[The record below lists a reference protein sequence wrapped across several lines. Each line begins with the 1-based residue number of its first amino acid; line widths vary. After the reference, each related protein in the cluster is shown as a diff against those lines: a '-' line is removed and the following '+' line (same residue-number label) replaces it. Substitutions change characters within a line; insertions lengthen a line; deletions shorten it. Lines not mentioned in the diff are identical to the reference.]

1 MANTQDTNLSG
12 VSDWSSQLPFLD
24 HFKTASDLIPQN
36 FKTGEKPQGIQLNLD
51 EKGWVK
57 SLPNSGVSAWQD
69 QGLGTKDNWLD
80 PGKGNSQF
88 SQTEDRQ
95 FLSNNGNQTLSG
107 DKNRDILT
115 GIKDDG
121 IKDFSNSGDQS
132 LIQPSSDTESKTTT
146 SDVLGTSIDFSKSTQ
161 EPTVLAASKDSSQ
174 SNSSKNVYYVAPDG
188 SDDNPGTVDKP
199 WKSVNHAVNESSP
212 VKAGDTILVQ
222 PGTYTELI
230 TLGKSGDSQLGDI
243 TLKANGDVTLRDPD
257 PKNGFFREGV
267 IQSAGKGNWVID
279 GFRIENTSWAGISLR
294 DAYNMTVQNNHTYET
309 GASGIIV
316 MPDTY
321 YNGGEA
327 EVTSKNI
334 KVLNNTVERASW
346 IWKGNASKEGNIN
359 DGFDLNTGTQ
369 ESLSIWGVDGF
380 EVANNTVKEGNREGI
395 DIKTGSRNGS
405 VHNNT
410 VTDQALVSG
419 TPNGYSGGPGLY
431 IEGNRADMFNI
442 DVYNNVVAN
451 NTAGGLVI
459 TDEVPNQG
467 DVSGIRV
474 YNNIVYGNG
483 KDGVNSGQGIGVSS
497 NVSDVQIVNNTVDG
511 NVQGFLIDGSDN
523 YGGYQ
528 PRDILVRNNIFA
540 NSSFRNGFV
549 EDVDSVTLDHN
560 LFTNKFAKAY
570 ETGNGVNNLKAE
582 NNTQAESI
590 GFADLNGKN
599 FQLTSDSP
607 AIDTGSAEI
616 GDYAKLDYDGKQRG
630 QGKGTDIGAYEF
642 QS

>member
-1 MANTQDTNLSG
+1 MGNTQGTNLSG
-12 VSDWSSQLPFLD
+12 VYDWSSQLPLLD
-24 HFKTASDLIPQN
+24 HFKRASDLIPQN
-36 FKTGEKPQGIQLNLD
+36 SQTGEKPQGIQLNLD

-57 SLPNSGVSAWQD
+57 SLPNSGVSVWQD
-69 QGLGTKDNWLD
+69 QGLGTKDNWLNA
-80 PGKGNSQF
+80 GKGNSLF
-88 SQTEDRQ
+88 SQTEDGQ

-107 DKNRDILT
+107 DNQDVLT
-115 GIKDDG
+115 GIKDNG
-121 IKDFSNSGDQS
+121 IKDFSNSADQS
-132 LIQPSSDTESKTTT
+132 FIQPSSDTQSETAT

-161 EPTVLAASKDSSQ
+161 KPTVLAASQDTSQ
-174 SNSSKNVYYVAPDG
+174 SNSSQNVYYVAPNG

-199 WKSVNHAVNESSP
+199 WKTVNRAVSESSP
-212 VKAGDTILVQ
+212 VKGGDTILVQ
-222 PGTYTELI
+222 PGTYTEII

-257 PKNGFFREGV
+257 PNNGFFREGV

-321 YNGGEA
+321 YSGGEA

-359 DGFDLNTGTQ
+359 DGLDNSTGTQ

-395 DIKTGSRNGS
+395 DVKTGSRNGS

-410 VTDQALVSG
+410 VTNQALVSG
-419 TPNGYSGGPGLY
+419 TPNGYTGGPGLY

-523 YGGYQ
+523 YGGYR

-540 NSSFRNGFV
+540 NSSYRNGFV
-549 EDVDSVTLDHN
+549 EDADNVTLDHN
-560 LFTNKFAKAY
+560 LFTNKFAKVY

-582 NNTQAESI
+582 NNTQADSI

-599 FQLTSDSP
+599 FKLTANSP

-616 GDYAKLDYDGKQRG
+616 GDYAKLDYDAKQRG

>member
-1 MANTQDTNLSG
+1 MANTLGTNLSG
-12 VSDWSSQLPFLD
+12 VSDHSSGLPFLD
-24 HFKTASDLIPQN
+24 HFKTASDWMSQN
-36 FKTGEKPQGIQLNLD
+36 SKIGEKPQGIQLDLD
-51 EKGWVK
+51 KTGWEK
-57 SLPNSGVSAWQD
+57 SLPNSGVSTWLHKD
-69 QGLGTKDNWLD
+69 LGIKDNGLHSSN
-80 PGKGNSQF
+80 NSNLF
-88 SQTEDRQ
+88 SGTEDRQ
-95 FLSNNGNQTLSG
+95 LLSNDDNDKLRGNI
-107 DKNRDILT
+107 DRDVLT
-115 GIKDDG
+115 GIKD
-121 IKDFSNSGDQS
+121 K
-132 LIQPSSDTESKTTT
+132 PTSDTRPETTT
-146 SDVLGTSIDFSKSTQ
+146 SDILGTSIISDSTHK
-161 EPTVLAASKDSSQ
+161 PAVLAATTDSSQ
-174 SNSSKNVYYVAPDG
+174 SHNSGDVYYVSPNG
-188 SDDNPGTVDKP
+188 SDDNPGTLDKP
-199 WKSVNHAVNESSP
+199 WKTVNHAVNEKSP

-222 PGTYTELI
+222 PGTYTEII
-230 TLGKSGDSQLGDI
+230 TLGKSGDSKLGDI

-257 PKNGFFREGV
+257 PNSGFFREGV

-321 YNGGEA
+321 YNGGEG

-346 IWKGNASKEGNIN
+346 IWKGNAAKQGNIN
-359 DGFDLNTGTQ
+359 DGFDLTTSTQ

-405 VHNNT
+405 VHDNT
-410 VTDQALVSG
+410 VTGQAIVSG
-419 TPNGYSGGPGLY
+419 TPDGYSGGPALY

-467 DVSGIRV
+467 DVSDIRV
-474 YNNIVYGNG
+474 YNNIVLDNG

-497 NVSDVQIVNNTVDG
+497 NVSNVEIVNNTIDG

-523 YGGYQ
+523 YGGYK
-528 PRDILVRNNIFA
+528 PKNILVRNNIFA
-540 NSSFRNGFV
+540 NSSFRNGLV
-549 EDVDSVTLDHN
+549 EDAENVTLDHN

-570 ETGNGVNNLKAE
+570 ETGNGVSNLQAE
-582 NNTQAESI
+582 NNTQADSV
-590 GFADLNGKN
+590 GFADLAGNN
-599 FQLTSDSP
+599 FNLTANSP
-607 AIDTGSAEI
+607 AIDTGSAAI
-616 GDYAKLDYDGKQRG
+616 TDYAKLDHNGKQRG
-630 QGKGTDIGAYEF
+630 QGKGVDIGAYEF

>member
-1 MANTQDTNLSG
+1 MGNTQGTNLSG
-12 VSDWSSQLPFLD
+12 VYDSSSQLPFLD

-36 FKTGEKPQGIQLNLD
+36 SQTGEKPQGIQLNLD
-51 EKGWVK
+51 ENGWVK
-57 SLPNSGVSAWQD
+57 SLPNSGVSVWQD

-80 PGKGNSQF
+80 AGKGNSLF

-107 DKNRDILT
+107 DNRDVLT
-115 GIKDDG
+115 GIKDNG
-121 IKDFSNSGDQS
+121 SKDFSNSADQS
-132 LIQPSSDTESKTTT
+132 LIQPSSDTQSETKT

-161 EPTVLAASKDSSQ
+161 EPTVLAATKDSSQ
-174 SNSSKNVYYVAPDG
+174 SNGSQNIYYVAPDG
-188 SDDNPGTVDKP
+188 SDDNPGTVEKP
-199 WKSVNHAVNESSP
+199 WKTVNHAVNETSP

-230 TLGKSGDSQLGDI
+230 TLGKSGDGQLGDI

-257 PKNGFFREGV
+257 PNNGFFREGV

-279 GFRIENTSWAGISLR
+279 GFRIENTSWAGIALR

-419 TPNGYSGGPGLY
+419 TPDGYSGGPGLY

-474 YNNIVYGNG
+474 YNNIVFGNG

-523 YGGYQ
+523 YGGYR

-540 NSSFRNGFV
+540 NSSYRNGFV
-549 EDVDSVTLDHN
+549 EDADNVTLDHN
-560 LFTNKFAKAY
+560 LFTNKFAKGY

-582 NNTQAESI
+582 NNTQADSI

-599 FQLTSDSP
+599 FQLTSNSP

-616 GDYAKLDYDGKQRG
+616 GDYAKLDYDAKQRG
-630 QGKGTDIGAYEF
+630 QGQGTDIGAYEF

>member
-12 VSDWSSQLPFLD
+12 VSDWSSQSSFLD

-36 FKTGEKPQGIQLNLD
+36 SQIGEKPQGIQLNLD

-57 SLPNSGVSAWQD
+57 SIPNSGVSAWQD
-69 QGLGTKDNWLD
+69 QGLGTKANWLD
-80 PGKGNSQF
+80 AGQGNNQF
-88 SQTEDRQ
+88 FQTEDGQ
-95 FLSNNGNQTLSG
+95 FLSNNSNQTLSG
-107 DKNRDILT
+107 DNQDVLT
-115 GIKDDG
+115 GIKDNG
-121 IKDFSNSGDQS
+121 VKDFSNSTGQS
-132 LIQPSSDTESKTTT
+132 LIQPSSDTQSETTT

-161 EPTVLAASKDSSQ
+161 KPTVLAATTDSQ
-174 SNSSKNVYYVAPDG
+174 NVYYVAPDG
-188 SDDNPGTVDKP
+188 SDDNPGTIDQP
-199 WKSVNHAVNESSP
+199 WKTVNRAVSESSP
-212 VKAGDTILVQ
+212 VKGGDTILVQ

-257 PKNGFFREGV
+257 PNNGFFREGV

-359 DGFDLNTGTQ
+359 DGFDLTTGTQ

-380 EVANNTVKEGNREGI
+380 EVANNIVKEGNREGI
-395 DIKTGSRNGS
+395 DVKTGSRNGS
-405 VHNNT
+405 VHHNT
-410 VTDQALVSG
+410 VTNQALVSG
-419 TPNGYSGGPGLY
+419 TPDGYTGGPGLY

-497 NVSDVQIVNNTVDG
+497 NVSDVQIVNNTVNG
-511 NVQGFLIDGSDN
+511 NVQGLLIDGSDN
-523 YGGYQ
+523 YGGYR
-528 PRDILVRNNIFA
+528 PHDILVRNNIFA
-540 NSSFRNGFV
+540 DSSYRNGFI
-549 EDVDSVTLDHN
+549 EDIDNVTLDNN
-560 LFTNKFAKAY
+560 LFTNKFPNIY

-582 NNTQAESI
+582 NNTQADSI
-590 GFADLNGKN
+590 GFADSNAKN
-599 FQLTSDSP
+599 FQLTANSP
-607 AIDTGSAEI
+607 AIDTGSAAI
-616 GDYAKLDYDGKQRG
+616 GEYAKLDYDGKQRG